1 MVSVGKKG
9 LIYFWALLHA
19 TAGKHLTLEKKK
31 TKKKLNCLDILQV
44 KLLQINLKCNCS
56 IPKYMPRAEHLA
68 KTSLVRGVLYATVLW
83 KKCVFTH

>member
-1 MVSVGKKG
+1 MVAVEKKG
-9 LIYFWALLHA
+9 LYYFWALLHA
-19 TAGKHLTLEKKK
+19 IAGKHLTLEKKK
-31 TKKKLNCLDILQV
+31 KQNLNCLDILQV